1 MSERISTRNPVLF
14 LRRANVPVKR
24 AMGWLP
30 DYPDF
35 RDYTVRTDT
44 VEDRFRRLG
53 ETHSVASMLERIGVG
68 KVKPRPKVNYR
79 RYCSPVE
86 DQGELGSC
94 TAHAGIG
101 LLEYYERRVHGRHLD
116 ASRLF
121 LYKATRNLMG
131 LPGDTGAFLRTT
143 MGAMRL
149 FGVPPEQYWPYEVA
163 RFDEE
168 PSAFCYSFAREYQ
181 SMQYFRLDP
190 PSMTRDKV
198 LSAIREAL
206 AGGVPSMFG
215 FVVYDS
221 YEQAESDGRIPFPCP
236 REKRLGGH
244 AVVAVGYDD
253 GMEVTNELGGES
265 TKGAILIRNS
275 WGKEWGDRGYGW
287 LPYEYVIRGQALD
300 WWSLLKSEWVDVGEF
315 GEG

>member
-1 MSERISTRNPVLF
+1 VTF
-14 LRRANVPVKR
+14 HR

-44 VEDRFRRLG
+44 VEDRFKKLG
-53 ETHSVASMLERIGVG
+53 EKYSVASMLKKLGVG
-68 KVKPRPKVNYR
+68 KGRKPRPKANYR
-79 RYCSPVE
+79 RWCSPVE

-101 LLEYYERRVHGRHLD
+101 LLEYYERRVHDRYLD
-116 ASRLF
+116 ASRRF
-121 LYKATRNLMG
+121 LYKTTRNLMG
-131 LPGDTGAFLRTT
+131 VRGDTGAQLRTT

-149 FGVPPEQYWPYEVA
+149 FGVPPERYWPYEIG
-163 RFDEE
+163 RYDEE

-190 PSMTRDKV
+190 WSMTRDKV
-198 LSAIREAL
+198 LAAIKETL
-206 AGGVPSMFG
+206 ASGVPSMFG
-215 FVVYDS
+215 FVIYDS
-221 YEQAESDGRIPFPCP
+221 YTQAEESGRIPFPAP

-253 GMEVTNELGGES
+253 GMEITNELGGEA
-265 TKGAILIRNS
+265 TRGALLIRNS
-275 WGKEWGDRGYGW
+275 WGTGWGEKGYGW
-287 LPYEYVIRGQALD
+287 LPYEYVIRGQAID
-300 WWSLLKSEWVDVGEF
+300 WWSLLKSEWVDTGEF